1 MSQTEIAGVPPQY
14 HDKAQRDGA
23 NQLGMWTLIAT
34 EVLFFGGLFLAYF
47 VYRITYP
54 AAFSAGSHLLDFWS
68 GTVNTAV
75 LLSSSLS
82 MALADVM
89 IKRGRRRAMAACI
102 GCTAA
107 LGALF
112 LAIKFHEYSEMY
124 RDHLVPGINFSSP
137 VAPQTELFIF
147 LYFVMTGLHAVH
159 MLIGIGVMAWLLR
172 LNHQRRLTAAAH
184 APVIMV
190 GLYWHF
196 VDCVW
201 VFLYPLLYLIPAL
214 K

>member
-1 MSQTEIAGVPPQY
+1 MTPSEIAAVPPQY
-14 HDKAQRDGA
+14 HDEAQRDGA

-47 VYRITYP
+47 IYRMSYP

-75 LLSSSLS
+75 LISSSLS
-82 MALADVM
+82 MALADVA
-89 IKRGRRRAMAACI
+89 IKRGSRRAMAVCI
-102 GCTAA
+102 CCTAT

-124 RDHLVPGINFSSP
+124 RDHLVPGVNFASP
-137 VAPQTELFIF
+137 VAPQTELFVF
-147 LYFVMTGLHAVH
+147 LYFVMTGLHAIH
-159 MLIGIGVMAWLLR
+159 MLVGIVALAWLLR
-172 LNHQRRLTAAAH
+172 LNYRRRLSRAAH
-184 APVIMV
+184 APVVMV

-201 VFLYPLLYLIPAL
+201 VFLYPLLYLIPVL

>member
-1 MSQTEIAGVPPQY
+1 MIPSAIAAVPPQY

-47 VYRITYP
+47 IYRISYP

-68 GTVNTAV
+68 GSVNTAV
-75 LLSSSLS
+75 LISSSLS

-89 IKRGRRRAMAACI
+89 IKRGRHRAMAACI
-102 GCTAA
+102 CCTAA

-112 LAIKFHEYSEMY
+112 LTIKFHEYSGMY

-137 VAPQTELFIF
+137 VAPQTELFVF

-159 MLIGIGVMAWLLR
+159 MLVGMGALAWLLR
-172 LNHQRRLTAAAH
+172 MNHRGRLSGAAH
-184 APVIMV
+184 APVVMV

-201 VFLYPLLYLIPAL
+201 VFLYPLLYLIPVL

>member
-1 MSQTEIAGVPPQY
+1 MTHSEIAAVPPQY
-14 HDKAQRDGA
+14 HDKAQREGA

-34 EVLFFGGLFLAYF
+34 EVLFFGGLFFAYF
-47 VYRITYP
+47 IYRMSYP

-82 MALADVM
+82 MALADLM
-89 IKRGRRRAMAACI
+89 IKRGRRGAMAACI
-102 GCTAA
+102 CCTAV

-112 LAIKFHEYSEMY
+112 LTIKFHEYVEMY
-124 RDHLVPGINFSSP
+124 RDHLVPGIDFSSP
-137 VAPQTELFIF
+137 VAPQTELFVF

-159 MLIGIGVMAWLLR
+159 MLVGIGAMTWLLW
-172 LNHQRRLTAAAH
+172 LNHRRRLSGAAH
-184 APVIMV
+184 APVVMV

-201 VFLYPLLYLIPAL
+201 VVLYPLLYLIPAL

>member
-1 MSQTEIAGVPPQY
+1 MEDVIAPAHGQFPGDAGRFRAALRLSTTMTPIEMTGVPPQY
-14 HDKAQRDGA
+14 HDKAQREGA

-47 VYRITYP
+47 IYRLGYA

-75 LLSSSLS
+75 LLTSSLT

-89 IKRGRRRAMAACI
+89 IKQGRRRAMAICI

-112 LAIKFHEYSEMY
+112 LA
-124 RDHLVPGINFSSP
+124 
-137 VAPQTELFIF
+137 
-147 LYFVMTGLHAVH
+147 
-159 MLIGIGVMAWLLR
+159 
-172 LNHQRRLTAAAH
+172 
-184 APVIMV
+184 
-190 GLYWHF
+190 
-196 VDCVW
+196 
-201 VFLYPLLYLIPAL
+201 
-214 K
+214 

>member
-1 MSQTEIAGVPPQY
+1 MTPTEIAAVPPQY

-34 EVLFFGGLFLAYF
+34 EVLFFGGLFFAYF
-47 VYRITYP
+47 IYRITYP

-75 LLSSSLS
+75 LITSSLT

-89 IKRGRRRAMAACI
+89 IKQGRRRAMAVCI

-107 LGALF
+107 LGAVF
-112 LAIKFHEYSEMY
+112 LAVKFHEYSEMY
-124 RDHLVPGINFSSP
+124 RDHLVPGINFSAA

-159 MLIGIGVMAWLLR
+159 MLIGIGAMAWLLR
-172 LNHQRRLTAAAH
+172 LNHRRRLSGAVH

>member
-1 MSQTEIAGVPPQY
+1 MNPIEIAGVPPQY

-47 VYRITYP
+47 MYRITYP
-54 AAFSAGSHLLDFWS
+54 AAFSAGSHLLDFSS
-68 GTVNTAV
+68 GTINTAV

-89 IKRGRRRAMAACI
+89 IKRGRRRAMAVCI
-102 GCTAA
+102 SCTAA
-107 LGALF
+107 LGMLF

-124 RDHLVPGINFSSP
+124 RNHLVPGINFSGP

-159 MLIGIGVMAWLLR
+159 MLIGIGVMGWLLR
-172 LNHQRRLTAAAH
+172 LNKRRQLSEAAH
-184 APVIMV
+184 APVVMV

>member
-1 MSQTEIAGVPPQY
+1 VIPSEIAGVPPQY
-14 HDKAQRDGA
+14 HDKTQREGA

-34 EVLFFGGLFLAYF
+34 EVLFFGGLFLAYII
-47 VYRITYP
+47 YRLSYP

-75 LLSSSLS
+75 LVTSSLT

-89 IKRGRRRAMAACI
+89 IKQGRRRAMAACI
-102 GCTAA
+102 FCTAI
-107 LGALF
+107 LGAVF
-112 LAIKFHEYSEMY
+112 LGIKFHEYSTMY
-124 RDHLVPGINFSSP
+124 RDHLIPGIEMAAS
-137 VAPQTELFIF
+137 VAPQTELFLF
-147 LYFVMTGLHAVH
+147 LYFAMTGLHALH
-159 MLIGIGVMAWLLR
+159 MLIGIGAMGWLMR
-172 LNHQRRLTAAAH
+172 LNKHGRLSSNVH
-184 APVIMV
+184 EPVVMV

-201 VFLYPLLYLIPAL
+201 VFLYPLLYLIPAF